1 MHLNHFYST
10 KDGKELKFFRDKL
23 IYTKIKQKMM
33 SSDTDTMLILASIS
47 NGNGDRIEIVL
58 IFVTF
63 CL

>member
-10 KDGKELKFFRDKL
+10 KDDKELKFFRDKL

-33 SSDTDTMLILASIS
+33 SSDTMLILASIS
-47 NGNGDRIEIVL
+47 NGNGDRIEIIL

>member
-1 MHLNHFYST
+1 MHLNLFYST

-33 SSDTDTMLILASIS
+33 SSDTMLILASIS
-47 NGNGDRIEIVL
+47 NGNGDRIEIIL